1 MEEKNALKFYLK
13 EAYSYKLLTEDEE
26 LDLFTKYQSVT
37 GEYKDF
43 IRDQIFKA
51 NLRLVVSIARKYQNR
66 GLDLMDLIQ
75 EGHTGLLR
83 AIEKYSFGK
92 DTKFSTYATYWIRQA
107 ITRAILNNGRNIRLP
122 LHVQTTLNKIHQV
135 KEHLLLELDREPT
148 DSEVALAMDMSED
161 KLNSYLRYGQTMSK
175 SLDDKIDEERTL
187 GDVIADQTSQSALDE
202 MVEEDRFTTLK
213 NAINQLPHRERDIV
227 IKHYGLYN
235 TPKHSLE
242 EIGKLYNLTRERIR
256 QLEASTLKK
265 LQQLIL
271 QQEPQF
277 AV

>member
-1 MEEKNALKFYLK
+1 MNNNALNFYLK

-26 LDLFTKYQSVT
+26 LDLFTKYRDSKC
-37 GEYKDF
+37 EFKDV
-43 IRDQIFKA
+43 IRNKIFNS

-75 EGHTGLLR
+75 EGHSGLLK
-83 AIEKYSFGK
+83 AIDKYSCDK

-135 KEHLLLELDREPT
+135 KDELLLEFDREPT

-161 KLNSYLRYGQTMSK
+161 KLNSYLRYSQIMSK
-175 SLDDKIDEERTL
+175 SLDDKIDDERTL
-187 GDVIADQTSQSALDE
+187 GDVVADQDSKTALEE
-202 MVEEDRFTTLK
+202 MVEEDRFVTLK
-213 NAINQLPHRERDIV
+213 NAIDQLPYRERDIV
-227 IKHYGLYN
+227 IKHYGLFN
-235 TPKHSLE
+235 SPKYSLE
-242 EIGKLYNLTRERIR
+242 EIGKLYDLTRERIR
-256 QLEASTLKK
+256 QIETASLKK
-265 LQQLIL
+265 LQQSIL
-271 QQEPQF
+271 QFDPQF